1 MAENPPAG
9 SPRVVARLAYND
21 VASALEF
28 LENAYGFAEREGT
41 RIEMADGSVVL
52 VEINVVDSYIM
63 IGSAGAHDIDAPG
76 NVGGITQAL
85 IVYVDDIDRHY
96 EKAKNA
102 GAKIVSEP
110 ADQFWGDRRYES
122 RDSEGHHWSFHV
134 HLRDVP
140 LEEMKAAMEALLA
153 ADTSPA

>member
-9 SPRVVARLAYND
+9 SPRIVARLAYND

-52 VEINVVDSYIM
+52 VEINVVDSYVM

-85 IVYVDDIDRHY
+85 IVYVDDIDRLY

-102 GAKIVSEP
+102 GAEIVCSVNRKCETEVPQATPTNTMKRTHLPIIFLAYARKPP
-110 ADQFWGDRRYES
+110 ATGTES
-122 RDSEGHHWSFHV
+122 YA
-134 HLRDVP
+134 
-140 LEEMKAAMEALLA
+140 KY
-153 ADTSPA
+153 